1 MKQAKLSSPRTAI
14 QTRVASFLLVGT
26 FCFLGSAAQAEPAPH
41 QAEKTRSVKRS
52 PATNPQRDF
61 AVRINVNKAQQGTA
75 VGNSRQV
82 RARRLRLFKKN
93 RPVASAPEQP
103 KTQEKKGVSISR
115 SETGLRLLL
124 NTQEDETV
132 EILLPQGIKR
142 RR

>member
-1 MKQAKLSSPRTAI
+1 MKRAKLSSPRTAI
-14 QTRVASFLLVGT
+14 QTRVASFLLAGT
-26 FCFLGSAAQAEPAPH
+26 FCFLGSAAQAEPAAR
-41 QAEKTRSVKRS
+41 QAEQTRSIKRS
-52 PATNPQRDF
+52 QAANQQRDF

-93 RPVASAPEQP
+93 RPIASTPEQP
-103 KTQEKKGVSISR
+103 KTQEKKGLSISR

-124 NTQEDETV
+124 NTQEEETV

-142 RR
+142 RQ